1 MADKKKNAP
10 AARKASVTRKTRGA
24 RKAPVPSKTRDNKGR
39 FAQGNRFWE
48 ARSSRGRKPIFESA
62 DALWLA
68 CLEYFAWV
76 EENPLKESKAFA
88 HQGNVTVAA
97 IPKMRAMTIAGLCIF
112 LDIARSTWDEWKKS
126 EAAVF
131 SEVIARV
138 EEIIRVQKFEGASAD
153 LLNANIIARDLG
165 LAERNEHTGKNG
177 GAIETKTESI
187 PEQQLALAVASLIAK
202 GQNEGS

>member
-1 MADKKKNAP
+1 MASKKKNS
-10 AARKASVTRKTRGA
+10 AAASEA
-24 RKAPVPSKTRDNKGR
+24 RDDKGR
-39 FAQGNRFWE
+39 FTQGNRFWE
-48 ARSSRGRKPIFESA
+48 ARSSCGRKPIFKSA

-76 EENPLKESKAFA
+76 EENPLKESRAFA
-88 HQGNVTVAA
+88 HQGHVTVAA

-112 LDIARSTWDEWKKS
+112 LDIGRSTWDDWKKS
-126 EAAVF
+126 EKAVF

-165 LAERNEHTGKNG
+165 LAERNEHTGANG
-177 GAIETKTESI
+177 GAIETKTDESSG
-187 PEQQLALAVASLIAK
+187 PQLALAMAALIAK
-202 GQNEGS
+202 GSQ